1 MGAKK
6 INYQLRKMDKE
17 IEKLIAKHGR
27 VRVIFANCYYDPS
40 EKKHKPNNDMR
51 RRIMTKDGKSKV
63 SYKGADYEKWSGY
76 STSCFVNCASPESI
90 KSHKDTLKLM
100 RKHDSN
106 WLMPVEVHYGWFFR
120 KKVKLYE

>member
-1 MGAKK
+1 MGVKK

-27 VRVIFANCYYDPS
+27 VRVIFAHCYYDSS

-51 RRIMTKDGKSKV
+51 RRVFTKDGKSVV
-63 SYKGADYEKWSGY
+63 SYKGETYTKWSGY
-76 STSCFVNCASPESI
+76 STSCFVCLSGPD
-90 KSHKDTLKLM
+90 KPKDYKQTLKLM
-100 RKHDSN
+100 RKHDST
-106 WLMPVEVHYGWFFR
+106 WLMPIEVHYGWFFR